1 VPKVTNF
8 FIKICPEKTREYEDH
23 ARNTSKNIRI
33 NTHIVGGARGLMD
46 LKGSTGVYRHF
57 FKRLE
62 PRVTTTFLTGAFGA
76 FGDFTIGS
84 TSCTE
89 GSSAA
94 IVSAEG
100 AVAASLFGSSLSL
113 QSKQKARDFT

>member
-1 VPKVTNF
+1 VTNF
-8 FIKICPEKTREYEDH
+8 FVKICPEKTREYEDH
-23 ARNTSKNIRI
+23 ARNKSKNTRI
-33 NTHIVGGARGLMD
+33 NTHIVEGARGLMD
-46 LKGSTGVYRHF
+46 LKGSTGVCG
-57 FKRLE
+57 LLQTLG
-62 PRVTTTFLTGAFGA
+62 TTSSDDLLNRAFEAFGA

-94 IVSAEG
+94 IVSTEG

-113 QSKQKARDFT
+113 QRKQKARDFT